1 MKLFEKIPASFF
13 SVLASPNRE
22 IYWLALVKLHELL
35 EYDLNIPAEDY
46 CVALSDLL
54 SDRELVEEN
63 PDDEEEARLIRQP
76 TGKERWILNRLKRA
90 GWLDTEYRDGSFV
103 EIVVPRGYAD
113 KIIRLLLELE
123 KTETKEY
130 NSLVFST
137 YSVLKQAYEDKS
149 ERMYEAL
156 LTARRNTA
164 ELLQDLKGFYNSI
177 REYHQN
183 IAQAVDVNQLL
194 GDYYDS
200 YKSLL
205 DKVYHPIK
213 TLDSLTQYR
222 QPILD
227 ILTSLQT
234 DEEMLNKAAARLVQ
248 ISPGTPDGDAHTLLN
263 RTIEE
268 LLDSYAALD
277 EILAEIDRKHSA
289 YTRELGDSI
298 KYRMSADH
306 STAGK
311 LAGLLQAAAG
321 STPGKPREEILQL
334 LQSGIVCYTQTF
346 ADEASLWHPATRTR
360 RAGIPTHK
368 ITAAPP
374 EEEQALLDAF
384 RAERHGQYSA
394 ASAWRYIGQALQGK
408 AQISGEDLALKN
420 DSDFIH
426 LLVAAV
432 RSGEKNAPYTVE
444 LLDGES
450 VVNGYRIP
458 RMTIRRKSAAPTRKE
473 FDDVD

>member
-156 LTARRNTA
+156 LTAHRDQAANFDDTYAAKLA
-164 ELLQDLKGFYNSI
+164 ELLDDPMLRDS
-177 REYHQN
+177 RE
-183 IAQAVDVNQLL
+183 
-194 GDYYDS
+194 
-200 YKSLL
+200 
-205 DKVYHPIK
+205 
-213 TLDSLTQYR
+213 
-222 QPILD
+222 
-227 ILTSLQT
+227 
-234 DEEMLNKAAARLVQ
+234 
-248 ISPGTPDGDAHTLLN
+248 TLLYMLQH
-263 RTIEE
+263 RLRLEQEVLIE
-268 LLDSYAALD
+268 D
-277 EILAEIDRKHSA
+277 
-289 YTRELGDSI
+289 
-298 KYRMSADH
+298 
-306 STAGK
+306 
-311 LAGLLQAAAG
+311 
-321 STPGKPREEILQL
+321 
-334 LQSGIVCYTQTF
+334 
-346 ADEASLWHPATRTR
+346 
-360 RAGIPTHK
+360 
-368 ITAAPP
+368 AP
-374 EEEQALLDAF
+374 
-384 RAERHGQYSA
+384 
-394 ASAWRYIGQALQGK
+394 
-408 AQISGEDLALKN
+408 
-420 DSDFIH
+420 
-426 LLVAAV
+426 
-432 RSGEKNAPYTVE
+432 
-444 LLDGES
+444 
-450 VVNGYRIP
+450 
-458 RMTIRRKSAAPTRKE
+458 
-473 FDDVD
+473 